1 MSVSQ
6 TYWAQVNEQG
16 HLVLPPEMVGQYG
29 LQPGARLRLE
39 SETNSVRLHRPVTQ
53 LAKVYIEPTNRCNLE
68 CRSCMRNTWD
78 EPMGAM
84 SEETFAHILDGLATI
99 GSHPTVMFAGIGEPT
114 AHPHLVEMVRRVKA
128 IGCNV
133 ELTTNGTLLNEQRSL
148 QLIEAKLDVL
158 WVSLDGATPESYEDV
173 RLGALLP
180 EVIENINVFRASRRT
195 WSYRPKPEIGI
206 AFVAMKRNIQ
216 DLPKVIALG
225 RSVGA
230 TRFSVSNVLPYTEEM
245 RKETLY
251 DRTLKDI
258 TYMSSAWLPT
268 LSLPKMD
275 INDSTRE
282 AFFAALKSG
291 CSVTFAGNK
300 LSGANDVC
308 GFIEGG
314 AMAIGWDGGV
324 SPCPPLLHNH
334 SGYLRERKR
343 ASHRHIIGNVAER
356 ELMDLWNDSD
366 YVAYRERVQGF
377 GFAPCTFCGGCE
389 MVDSNK
395 EDCLGNGFPACGAC
409 LWAQGVIQCP

>member
-1 MSVSQ
+1 
-6 TYWAQVNEQG
+6 
-16 HLVLPPEMVGQYG
+16 
-29 LQPGARLRLE
+29 
-39 SETNSVRLHRPVTQ
+39 
-53 LAKVYIEPTNRCNLE
+53 
-68 CRSCMRNTWD
+68 
-78 EPMGAM
+78 
-84 SEETFAHILDGLATI
+84 
-99 GSHPTVMFAGIGEPT
+99 
-114 AHPHLVEMVRRVKA
+114 MVRRVKA

-133 ELTTNGTLLNEQRSL
+133 ELTTNGTLLNEQRSR

-195 WSYRPKPEIGI
+195 GSYRPKPEIGI
-206 AFVAMKRNIQ
+206 AFVAMKRNIN
-216 DLPKVIALG
+216 DLPKMIALG
-225 RSVGA
+225 RSVGS

-258 TYMSSAWLPT
+258 TYLSSVWLPT

-275 INDSTRE
+275 INDSTRD

-291 CSVTFAGNK
+291 CSVIFAGNK

-334 SGYLRERKR
+334 IGYLRGHKR

-356 ELMDLWNDSD
+356 ALIDLWNDSD
-366 YVAYRERVQGF
+366 YVAYRKRVQGF

-389 MVDSNK
+389 MVDANE

-409 LWAQGVIQCP
+409 LWVQGVIQCP